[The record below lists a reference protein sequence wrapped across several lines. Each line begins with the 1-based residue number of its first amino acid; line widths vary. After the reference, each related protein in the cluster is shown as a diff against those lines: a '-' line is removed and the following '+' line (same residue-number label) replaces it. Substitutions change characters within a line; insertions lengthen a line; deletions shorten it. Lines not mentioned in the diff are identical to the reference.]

1 MVARLLTIAA
11 LWVRIHTSLKNT
23 EWATLAKE
31 WPPHSSPSKNIQKN
45 CSSVTKKTGQIV
57 IKINDEFVDVQKAKL
72 LKQKKE
78 EGNTA
83 FKNSQL
89 EEAYKLYR

>member
-1 MVARLLTIAA
+1 MGDIEQRSGHHTVARQ
-11 LWVRIHTSLKNT
+11 
-23 EWATLAKE
+23 
-31 WPPHSSPSKNIQKN
+31 KNIQKN
-45 CSSVTKKTGQIV
+45 CSFMTKKTGQII

>member
-1 MVARLLTIAA
+1 MVSRLLATAA
-11 LWVRIHTSLKNT
+11 LIHDIKT
-23 EWATLAKE
+23 
-31 WPPHSSPSKNIQKN
+31 
-45 CSSVTKKTGQIV
+45 TGQIV
-57 IKINDEFVDVQKAKL
+57 INVNDEFIDVQKAKL

-89 EEAYKLYR
+89 EEAYKLYRLISQNEETSINHVAGGLRGSRSFCLL

>member
-1 MVARLLTIAA
+1 MEM
-11 LWVRIHTSLKNT
+11 SLKNT
-23 EWATLAKE
+23 KWAALAKE
-31 WPPHSSPSKNIQKN
+31 WPPHSSPPKKYTKKLFIHDI
-45 CSSVTKKTGQIV
+45 KKTGEIQIA
-57 IKINDEFVDVQKAKL
+57 ININDEFVDAQKAKL

>member
-1 MVARLLTIAA
+1 
-11 LWVRIHTSLKNT
+11 
-23 EWATLAKE
+23 
-31 WPPHSSPSKNIQKN
+31 
-45 CSSVTKKTGQIV
+45 
-57 IKINDEFVDVQKAKL
+57 VQKAKL

-89 EEAYKLYR
+89 EEAYKLYRLISQNEETINQSCCYWIQKLLPVPDYHIRECYGPDLDPV

>member
-1 MVARLLTIAA
+1 
-11 LWVRIHTSLKNT
+11 
-23 EWATLAKE
+23 
-31 WPPHSSPSKNIQKN
+31 
-45 CSSVTKKTGQIV
+45 
-57 IKINDEFVDVQKAKL
+57 VQKAKL

-89 EEAYKLYR
+89 EEAYKLYRLISQNEETINQSVC

>member
-1 MVARLLTIAA
+1 LF
-11 LWVRIHTSLKNT
+11 IHD
-23 EWATLAKE
+23 
-31 WPPHSSPSKNIQKN
+31 I
-45 CSSVTKKTGQIV
+45 KKTGQIV
-57 IKINDEFVDVQKAKL
+57 IKVNDEFVDVQKAKL

>member
-1 MVARLLTIAA
+1 MKTDLARQLY
-11 LWVRIHTSLKNT
+11 
-23 EWATLAKE
+23 
-31 WPPHSSPSKNIQKN
+31 
-45 CSSVTKKTGQIV
+45 TKK
-57 IKINDEFVDVQKAKL
+57 KDWSACHKYYRNDHCVDVQKAKL